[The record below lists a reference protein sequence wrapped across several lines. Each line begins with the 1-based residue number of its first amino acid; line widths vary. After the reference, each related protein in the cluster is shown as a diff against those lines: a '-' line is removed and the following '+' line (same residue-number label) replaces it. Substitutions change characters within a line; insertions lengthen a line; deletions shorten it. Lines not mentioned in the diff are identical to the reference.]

1 MKLRRGE
8 EKGEGKMHFEW
19 SLLSLFKS
27 VKKLLG
33 KKELN
38 EIRSGKNEDCL

>member
-19 SLLSLFKS
+19 SLLSLFK
-27 VKKLLG
+27 KKKVVREEG
-33 KKELN
+33 ME
-38 EIRSGKNEDCL
+38 

>member
-19 SLLSLFKS
+19 SLLSLL
-27 VKKLLG
+27 KK
-33 KKELN
+33 KKFVRE
-38 EIRSGKNEDCL
+38 EGIE

>member
-19 SLLSLFKS
+19 SLLSLLKK
-27 VKKLLG
+27 KKLLG
-33 KKELN
+33 KKEWN

>member
-27 VKKLLG
+27 VKKVVRVEG
-33 KKELN
+33 IE
-38 EIRSGKNEDCL
+38 

>member
-19 SLLSLFKS
+19 SFLFLNQS
-27 VKKLLG
+27 KKLLG